1 MKINRLYIFVAVV
14 MLSVLACSLPA
25 GGSGSPSNSGPTN
38 ESGGVQGTPFISAP
52 AVANIKMLTDV
63 KGGGE
68 KPLFAWDAVPGASR
82 YQLIV
87 FDDGGEAYWAW
98 EGTKTQIYMGG
109 TDAEPPADSSG
120 PSIGAGYS
128 WTVVAYGS
136 DGKVLAASV
145 VRPISP

>member
-1 MKINRLYIFVAVV
+1 MKNNRLYIFVAIVI
-14 MLSVLACSLPA
+14 LSVLACGLPV
-25 GGSGSPSNSGPTN
+25 GGSGSPSKGPTN
-38 ESGGVQGTPFISAP
+38 APSEVQGDPFISAP
-52 AVANIKMLTDV
+52 AVANIKLLTEV
-63 KGGGE
+63 KGIGVR
-68 KPLFAWDAVPGASR
+68 PLFVWDAVSGASR

-87 FDDGGEAYWAW
+87 FDDGSEPYWAW

-109 TDAEPPADSSG
+109 TDAQPPADSSG

-136 DGKVLAASV
+136 DGKVLAASN

>member
-1 MKINRLYIFVAVV
+1 MKNNRVCIFVAVV

-25 GGSGSPSNSGPTN
+25 GGSGSPSNGPTN
-38 ESGGVQGTPFISAP
+38 ASGGVQGTPFISAP
-52 AVANIKMLTDV
+52 AVTIIRLLTDV

-68 KPLFAWDAVPGASR
+68 KPLFVWDAVSGASR

-87 FDDGGEAYWAW
+87 FDDGSEPYWAW

-109 TDAEPPADSSG
+109 TDTQPPADSSG

-136 DGKVLAASV
+136 DGKVLATSD